1 MMSGTRAV
9 LRRSKAPMNLPPPMP
24 ETVLPPPA
32 PAISRLHAAFTRLRD
47 ALSAEIVGQAAL
59 VE

>member
-1 MMSGTRAV
+1 MMWGTRAI

-24 ETVLPPPA
+24 ESISPPPA
-32 PAISRLHAAFTRLRD
+32 PVTSRLHAAFSDLRD

-59 VE
+59 AV